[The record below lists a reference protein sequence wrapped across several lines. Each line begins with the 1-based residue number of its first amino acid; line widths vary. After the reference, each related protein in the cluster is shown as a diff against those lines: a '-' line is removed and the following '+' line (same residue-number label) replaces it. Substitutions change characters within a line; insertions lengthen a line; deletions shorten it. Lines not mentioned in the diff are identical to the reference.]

1 MQTTSVRE
9 PEHPPVRLD
18 LNRPEHTDGD
28 EPRLGDDAGR
38 SGPER
43 CKGKVPS
50 LSTTAVPSRT
60 RLALLLGGLI
70 ALGPLTIDMYL
81 PALPG
86 IAGEFAASASTIQL
100 TLTGTL
106 VGLAAGQLFIGPLA
120 DAVGRRTPLLIGTT
134 LHIVSSLLIM
144 VAPNI
149 AVFGALRV
157 LQGVGG
163 AAGAVVAMAVVRD
176 LFTGRP
182 AATLLSRLMLVMG
195 AAPVLA
201 PTLGGELL
209 RFADWRGVFAF
220 LALYGAAILALLA
233 FALPE
238 TLPAERRRPA
248 RIGATLVSYGTLFK
262 DRTFVGLIL
271 MAGFAMAGMFGYVSG
286 SSFVFQEQFGLDA
299 QQFGL
304 LFGAG
309 AIFLIGATQGN
320 AALLRYFEPKQILL
334 VASIAGTVS
343 GAVLAALAATGV
355 GGLVGVVAPLWAVL
369 AAVGFML
376 PNAPALALSR
386 HGERAG
392 TAAALL
398 GAVQFGVGALTS
410 PVVGLLG
417 NDALAMGLTIAGA
430 QVLALAVL
438 VVVVRPWTLADL
450 EEPTPVPGKAAAEA
464 VVEAA

>member
-1 MQTTSVRE
+1 MSTTS
-9 PEHPPVRLD
+9 
-18 LNRPEHTDGD
+18 
-28 EPRLGDDAGR
+28 A
-38 SGPER
+38 
-43 CKGKVPS
+43 
-50 LSTTAVPSRT
+50 PSRT

-106 VGLAAGQLFIGPLA
+106 VGLAVGQLFIGPLA
-120 DAVGRRTPLLIGTT
+120 DAVGRRKPLLIGTAV
-134 LHIVSSLLIM
+134 HIVSSLLIII
-144 VAPNI
+144 APNI

-209 RFADWRGVFAF
+209 RFADWRGVFVF
-220 LALYGAAILALLA
+220 LALYGAAILLLLA
-233 FALPE
+233 FGLQE
-238 TLPAERRRPA
+238 TLPVERRRPA
-248 RIGATLVSYGTLFK
+248 AIGATLAGYGTLFK

-299 QQFGL
+299 QQFGM

-334 VASIAGTVS
+334 VASVAGTVS
-343 GAVLAALAATGV
+343 GAVLAVLAATGI
-355 GGLVGVVAPLWAVL
+355 GGLLGVVVPLWAVL

-417 NDALAMGLTIAGA
+417 NDALAMGLTIAGS
-430 QVLALAVL
+430 QVLALATLVL
-438 VVVVRPWTLADL
+438 LVRPWTLADL
-450 EEPTPVPGKAAAEA
+450 EEPIPAPAATAEEPA
-464 VVEAA
+464 VEAA